1 MAPAI
6 GGFMT
11 LPIALPTSTPPG
23 ALIKLVCLAA
33 LLTAAGCQSYCSTH
47 LEECLAVRAANAAST
62 GGVGGAGGSRSCN
75 GLSEDAAPIE
85 SSQPPPAITGGSLAV
100 MPDGTWVAADADRA
114 MVWHVGA
121 EGVLGRYPLRSGDGP
136 GRVLA
141 MGPRAFIVLRGASQ
155 LAELDLERHVLSRWD
170 TCTEPR
176 GLAVRGEELL
186 VGCATGRIEAVS
198 PGTPERRAV
207 VLDDARLG
215 DLRDLTFDGS
225 RLLVSTFRNA
235 QVFEV
240 AAGAAPRILNAPP
253 SAPDAS
259 QRTFVPR
266 VAWRMRGGVLVAQQE
281 LNSGLPPFFTCNAYY
296 SPPAGFDTGVVTT
309 TLFRVAGD
317 VRAFATVPGA
327 VVPVDVAE
335 REGVFVIAS
344 AGTNALVRVDTI
356 DKTQV
361 TWSLPGQPTGV
372 AFSGETLGVFLREP
386 ASLLTFSLEGQLLS
400 NVSMNAG
407 SVFSTGHDVF
417 HRATP
422 KGIACA
428 SCHPE
433 AGEDGHVWQFA
444 EGARRT
450 PSLRGGL
457 AGTAPFHWSGDLADM
472 SELMRN
478 VMNARMGGASQSA
491 ARTDALLGWLD
502 AQPALRAPPVNAEA
516 AARGRALFES
526 SETGC
531 ASCHAGALGT
541 NNTTVDV
548 GTGGPFQ
555 VPRLAEL
562 AWRAPF
568 LHDGSL
574 PRLDARVLPSTD
586 QHGRLSHLDATGRAD
601 LLEYLRTR

>member
-1 MAPAI
+1 
-6 GGFMT
+6 MT
-11 LPIALPTSTPPG
+11 LSDLPTPSPPV
-23 ALIKLVCLAA
+23 ALIKLLCLAV
-33 LLTAAGCQSYCSTH
+33 LLTAAGCQSYCATH
-47 LEECLAVRAANAAST
+47 LEECLAVRAAHAACT
-62 GGVGGAGGSRSCN
+62 GGGAGGSRSCN

-85 SSQPPPAITGGSLAV
+85 TAQPPPAITGGSLTA

-114 MVWHVGA
+114 MVWHVGP
-121 EGVLGRYPLRSGDGP
+121 EGVLGRYPLRAGDGP

-141 MGPRAFIVLRGASQ
+141 MGTRAFIVLRSAGQ
-155 LAELDLERHVLSRWD
+155 LAELDLERRVLSRWS

-186 VGCATGRIEAVS
+186 VGCATGRIEAIS
-198 PGTPERRAV
+198 PVAPDVRTV
-207 VLDDARLG
+207 VLDDPGLV
-215 DLRDLTFDGS
+215 DLRDLTFDGT

-240 AAGAAPRILNAPP
+240 SAGVSPRVLNAPP

-259 QRTFVPR
+259 QRSFVPR
-266 VAWRMRGGVLVAQQE
+266 VAWRMRGGLLVAQQE
-281 LNSGLPPFFTCNAYY
+281 LNSGLPPFFTCNASY

-309 TLFRVAGD
+309 TVYRVAGD
-317 VRAFATVPGA
+317 VRAVASVPSA

-344 AGTNALVRVDTI
+344 AGTNALVRVSPADE
-356 DKTQV
+356 TQV
-361 TWSLPGQPTGV
+361 TWSLPGQPTAV
-372 AFSGETLGVFLREP
+372 AFSGQTLGVFLREP
-386 ASLLTFSLEGQLLS
+386 ASLLTFTLDGALRST
-400 NVSMNAG
+400 VSMNAE

-472 SELMRN
+472 SQLMMN
-478 VMNARMGGASQSA
+478 VMNARMGGATQSA
-491 ARTDALLGWLD
+491 ARSDALLGWLD
-502 AQPALRAPPVNAEA
+502 AQPALKAPSGNAA
-516 AARGRALFES
+516 STARGQALFES

-541 NNTTVDV
+541 NNATVDV
-548 GTGGPFQ
+548 GTGGFFQ

-574 PRLDARVLPSTD
+574 PGLDARVLPTTEL
-586 QHGRLSHLDATGRAD
+586 HGKLSHLDAAGRAD

>member
-1 MAPAI
+1 
-6 GGFMT
+6 MT
-11 LPIALPTSTPPG
+11 LPN
-23 ALIKLVCLAA
+23 KLVCLAA
-33 LLTAAGCQSYCSTH
+33 LLTAAGCQSYCATH
-47 LEECLAVRAANAAST
+47 LEECLAIRGANT
-62 GGVGGAGGSRSCN
+62 GVGGAGVTRSCN
-75 GLSEDAAPIE
+75 GQSEDAAPIE
-85 SSQPPPAITGGSLAV
+85 SSQPPPAITGGSLTA

-114 MVWHVGA
+114 LVWHVGA
-121 EGVLGRYPLRSGDGP
+121 GGVLGRYPLRAGDGP

-141 MGPRAFIVLRGASQ
+141 MGTRAFIVLRSAGQ

-176 GLAVRGEELL
+176 GLAVRGDELL
-186 VGCATGRIEAVS
+186 VGCATGRIEAIS
-198 PGTPERRAV
+198 PSSPSLRTV
-207 VLDDARLG
+207 VLDDPSLI
-215 DLRDLTFDGS
+215 DLRDVTFDGT

-240 AAGAAPRILNAPP
+240 AAGASPRVLNAPA
-253 SAPDAS
+253 SAPDVS
-259 QRTFVPR
+259 GRTFVPR
-266 VAWRMRGGVLVAQQE
+266 VAWRMRDGLLVAQQE
-281 LNSGLPPFFTCNAYY
+281 LGSGLPPFITCNPYY
-296 SPPAGFDTGVVTT
+296 SPPAGFDLGVVTT
-309 TLFRVAGD
+309 TLYRVARD
-317 VRAFATVPGA
+317 VRAVATVPSA

-335 REGVFVIAS
+335 RDGVFVIAS
-344 AGTNALVRVDTI
+344 AGTNTLVRVNPA

-361 TWSLPGQPTGV
+361 TWSLPGQPTAV
-372 AFSGETLGVFLREP
+372 AFSGDTLGVFLREP
-386 ASLLTFSLEGQLLS
+386 ASLLTFSLDGELLS
-400 NVSMNAG
+400 NLSMNAE

-472 SELMRN
+472 SELMMN
-478 VMNARMGGASQSA
+478 VMNARMGGARQSEV
-491 ARTDALLGWLD
+491 RTQALLGWLD
-502 AQPALRAPPVNAEA
+502 AQPALRAPPVDTAA
-516 AARGRALFES
+516 AARGQALFES
-526 SETGC
+526 GETGC
-531 ASCHAGALGT
+531 ASCHAGVLGT
-541 NNTTVDV
+541 NNATVDV
-548 GTGGPFQ
+548 GTGGFFQ

-574 PRLDARVLPSTD
+574 PGLDARVLPTTE
-586 QHGRLSHLDATGRAD
+586 QHGKLSHLDASGRAD

>member
-1 MAPAI
+1 
-6 GGFMT
+6 MT
-11 LPIALPTSTPPG
+11 LPL
-23 ALIKLVCLAA
+23 KLACLAA
-33 LLTAAGCQSYCSTH
+33 LLTAAGCQSYCATH

-62 GGVGGAGGSRSCN
+62 GGVGGAGGARSCN

-85 SSQPPPAITGGSLAV
+85 SSQPPPAITGGSLTA
-100 MPDGTWVAADADRA
+100 MPDGTWVAADADRS

-121 EGVLGRYPLRSGDGP
+121 EGVLGRYPLRAGDGP

-141 MGPRAFIVLRGASQ
+141 MGPRAFIVLRSAGQ

-186 VGCATGRIEAVS
+186 VGCATGRIEAIA
-198 PGTPERRAV
+198 PTAPDRRTV
-207 VLDDARLG
+207 VLDSPGLA

-225 RLLVSTFRNA
+225 KLLVSTFRNA

-240 AAGAAPRILNAPP
+240 QAGASPRVLNAPAP
-253 SAPDAS
+253 PPDAS
-259 QRTFVPR
+259 QRRFVPR
-266 VAWRMRGGVLVAQQE
+266 VAWRMRDGLLVAQNE
-281 LNSGLPPFFTCNAYY
+281 LNSGLPPFFTCNQYY
-296 SPPAGFDTGVVTT
+296 GPPAGFDTGVITT
-309 TLFRVAGD
+309 TLYRVAGD
-317 VRAFATVPGA
+317 VRPIATVPSA

-335 REGVFVIAS
+335 RDGVFAIAS
-344 AGTNALVRVDTI
+344 AGTNALVRVDVAN
-356 DKTQV
+356 KTQV
-361 TWSLPGQPTGV
+361 TWPLPGQPTGV
-372 AFSGETLGVFLREP
+372 AFSGKTLGVFLREP
-386 ASLLTFSLEGQLLS
+386 ASLLTFALDGELLS

-417 HRATP
+417 HRATL

-457 AGTAPFHWSGDLADM
+457 AGTAPFHWTGDLADM
-472 SELMRN
+472 SQLMMN

-491 ARTDALLGWLD
+491 ARTDALLAWLD
-502 AQPALRAPPVNAEA
+502 AQPALRAPPVNADA
-516 AARGRALFES
+516 VARGQALFES

-531 ASCHAGALGT
+531 ASCHAGPLGT
-541 NNTTVDV
+541 NNATVDV
-548 GTGGPFQ
+548 GTGGFFQ
-555 VPRLAEL
+555 VPRLSEL
-562 AWRAPF
+562 AWRSPL

-574 PRLDARVLPSTD
+574 SALDARVFPTAGPE
-586 QHGRLSHLDATGRAD
+586 QHGKLSHLDAAGRAD

>member
-1 MAPAI
+1 
-6 GGFMT
+6 MT
-11 LPIALPTSTPPG
+11 P
-23 ALIKLVCLAA
+23 IKLLSLSV
-33 LLTAAGCQSYCSTH
+33 LLTSGCQSYCANH

-62 GGVGGAGGSRSCN
+62 GGFGGAGGTRSCN

-85 SSQPPPAITGGSLAV
+85 SPQPPPAITGGSLAV

-141 MGPRAFIVLRGASQ
+141 MSKRAFIVLRSAGQ

-170 TCTEPR
+170 TCIEPR

-186 VGCATGRIEAVS
+186 IGCGTGRIEAIS
-198 PGTPERRAV
+198 PSAPDLRTV
-207 VLDDARLG
+207 VLDDPGLV
-215 DLRDLTFDGS
+215 DLRDLAFDGA

-240 AAGAAPRILNAPP
+240 SASASPRILNAPP

-259 QRTFVPR
+259 QRSFVPR
-266 VAWRMRGGVLVAQQE
+266 VAWRMRDGLMVAQQE
-281 LNSGLPPFFTCNAYY
+281 LSSGLPPFFTCNAYY

-309 TLFRVAGD
+309 TLYRVAGD
-317 VRAFATVPGA
+317 VRAVATVPGA

-335 REGVFVIAS
+335 RDGVFVIAS
-344 AGTNALVRVDTI
+344 AGTNALVRVRPA
-356 DKTQV
+356 DKTQL

-372 AFSGETLGVFLREP
+372 AFSGETIGVFLREP
-386 ASLLTFSLEGQLLS
+386 ASLLTFSLEGDLLS

-472 SELMRN
+472 SQLMMN
-478 VMNARMGGASQSA
+478 VMNARMGGASQTE
-491 ARTDALLGWLD
+491 ARTQALLGWLD
-502 AQPALRAPPVNAEA
+502 AQPALKAPPVNTAS
-516 AARGRALFES
+516 AARGQALFES

-541 NNTTVDV
+541 NNATVDV
-548 GTGGPFQ
+548 GTGGSFQ

-574 PRLDARVLPSTD
+574 PGLDARVLPSTE
-586 QHGRLSHLDATGRAD
+586 QHGKLGHLDAAARAD